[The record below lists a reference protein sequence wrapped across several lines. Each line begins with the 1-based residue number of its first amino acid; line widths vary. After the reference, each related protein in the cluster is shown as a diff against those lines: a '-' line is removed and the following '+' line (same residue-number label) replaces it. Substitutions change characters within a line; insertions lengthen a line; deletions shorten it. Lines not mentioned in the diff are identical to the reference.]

1 MNLVRVFAEMYD
13 CVVYIYHWTS
23 WCGFHMTICR
33 NVVAFCDIVLFYI
46 SSWLQLKISMQEFT
60 HWTCTIHQKHPYC
73 C

>member
-1 MNLVRVFAEMYD
+1 
-13 CVVYIYHWTS
+13 
-23 WCGFHMTICR
+23 MTICR